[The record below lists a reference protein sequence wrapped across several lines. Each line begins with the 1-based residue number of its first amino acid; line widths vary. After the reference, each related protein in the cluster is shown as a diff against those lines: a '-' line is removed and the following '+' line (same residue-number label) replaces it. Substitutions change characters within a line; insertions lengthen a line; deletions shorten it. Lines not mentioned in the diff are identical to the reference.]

1 MIGIGR
7 TKEANVASTAQAVRR
22 VLGDLLRE
30 REFTKLKVNYGVT
43 VYANEKVSPRQY
55 IAFERMRGGLL
66 RPFLSNDML
75 PGISPAQITGDQP
88 IEAEAPWLNADDDR
102 MLDVALADAGS
113 MLRNVGFEWLHAPYS
128 KSPTAWRSQHGF
140 LIRDS
145 RTVSVFISPLPAT
158 LDPKAISSVRNAI
171 PHFEFRSL
179 IELRE
184 MLQGKKEFFV
194 ETMQL
199 AEALAVQQ
207 MAAARGIQVE
217 LRDCTIC
224 R

>member
-1 MIGIGR
+1 
-7 TKEANVASTAQAVRR
+7 VASTAQAVRR

-75 PGISPAQITGDQP
+75 PGISPPQITGDQP

-113 MLRNVGFEWLHAPYS
+113 MLRTVGFEWLNAPYS
-128 KSPTAWRSQHGF
+128 KSPTTWRSQHG
-140 LIRDS
+140 LLTRDS
-145 RTVSVFISPLPAT
+145 RTVSVFISPLPT

-171 PHFEFRSL
+171 PPLESRSL
-179 IELRE
+179 IEIRE
-184 MLQGKKEFFV
+184 MLQGKNEFFV
-194 ETMQL
+194 EKMQL
-199 AEALAVQQ
+199 AEALVVQQ